1 MKNIPTIQRSPSQPQ
16 KLAALRQAHQEW
28 VSAPDVLTRLTRRL
42 STTLVLETQ
51 LGILAEELG
60 QIIPFDSMN
69 YRHRINRQDF
79 VFSTG
84 MGGPHRCEYRL
95 NLEGTCYGTLTLN
108 RRQRFS
114 EEELQGVETIIS
126 VAICPLRNAC
136 QYLGIE
142 QAALTDA
149 LTGVANKRALDEDL
163 ARSKQLAERHRQQYS
178 LILCDL
184 DHFKAVNDNHGHVVG
199 DHLLQM
205 AAEAMERSLRTSD
218 TIYRFGGEEFAVL
231 LPLTG
236 EKDARDVAERLRI
249 AIGKI
254 CIDCGDTTLSVT
266 TSCGVATHLYGETTE
281 QWLAR
286 ADEALYQAKHL
297 GRNCTR
303 VFASIG

>member
-1 MKNIPTIQRSPSQPQ
+1 MKNIPTIQRSASQPK
-16 KLAALRQAHQEW
+16 KLADLRQAHQEW

-95 NLEGTCYGTLTLN
+95 NLEGNCYGTLTLN

-136 QYLGIE
+136 QYLAIE

-149 LTGVANKRALDEDL
+149 LTGVANKRALDEEL
-163 ARSKQLAERHRQQYS
+163 ARCNQLAQRHNQQYS

-184 DHFKAVNDNHGHVVG
+184 DHFKTINDNHGHVVG
-199 DHLLQM
+199 DHLLRM

-236 EKDARDVAERLRI
+236 GKDARDVAERLRI
-249 AIGKI
+249 AIGNI
-254 CIDCGDTTLSVT
+254 RIDCGDTTLSVT
-266 TSCGVATHLYGETTE
+266 TSCGVATHLHGETTE
-281 QWLAR
+281 QWIAR

-303 VFASIG
+303 VFASIS